1 MRRSRRSDPVF
12 ALVVYAKR
20 NVMDMA
26 SKAFRSISQQDRKP
40 DKLIVVDDQSES
52 GFDDVKERVLDLRVD
67 GCHVQILRN
76 ERTPGLSGALNTA
89 LLKLMEYAD
98 ERATYVTF
106 VREEDWLRT
115 DHFVSIE
122 KVLRED
128 DSDLVLSDVRV
139 KAPGAPAYGPVPH
152 ARCAPGEALRV
163 GSRQRQLPYGCALRS
178 PRGSA

>member
-115 DHFVSIE
+115 DHSSPSKRFSERTIAIWSFPTSGSRGSRRPCVWSGPACPLCTWRGSTGWI
-122 KVLRED
+122 
-128 DSDLVLSDVRV
+128 ST
-139 KAPGAPAYGPVPH
+139 APA
-152 ARCAPGEALRV
+152 ALW
-163 GSRQRQLPYGCALRS
+163 LRL
-178 PRGSA
+178 AFA